1 MIEFFKAVGAMGIFA
16 CMVYNLGGK
25 HRKGIQPSEDIDFI
39 PRPPSYSTTTYKRP
53 PRTNAPQVPQV
64 KDYGTFRVPTPPRP
78 PKHNTNERCSYDT
91 SFRYNTKPN
100 YDKAFDPNKFT
111 EQWLDNNLD

>member
-25 HRKGIQPSEDIDFI
+25 HHKGIQPSEDIDFI
-39 PRPPSYSTTTYKRP
+39 PRPPSY
-53 PRTNAPQVPQV
+53 
-64 KDYGTFRVPTPPRP
+64 GTFRVPTPPRP
-78 PKHNTNERCSYDT
+78 MRTDVPEFRPKPNTNERCSYDT
-91 SFRYNTKPN
+91 SLKYNTKPN
-100 YDKAFDPNKFT
+100 YDKPFDPNKFT